1 MSINNQQSC
10 YSFVDLSPVINFTS
24 CLMPVQT
31 KITNFL
37 HGDNR
42 PSTLNQLPSQ
52 NNIGS
57 AIFDK
62 TEDPKINFNKNHYFA
77 YNPNLYIFDASSH
90 HNLYFP
96 HNNPETNDFSQ
107 QDEMN
112 HINHKLDS
120 VSILVKKDI
129 SHDNVQQQEPFD
141 TEQEVGMPKYSNIC
155 TPPTHS
161 NNSDLFGMVQIQPD
175 SKYLQTLTPT
185 QKNNSSQYSPKSNIP
200 TPNITQAIS
209 SASDKMNQCAFSE
222 QQQFKQLINNNNYL
236 NNNPIYSNQNA
247 FGLGKQ
253 EYFQGVNNPINGF
266 NSSLSNN
273 LQNISKNKTH
283 ENIKE
288 EMKKRQ
294 EQLNQGQSNY
304 QQNYNHYKINAQS
317 TSSINSQASISSTS
331 SINDQSISNQNNSN
345 NNVCLKI
352 NYPLQYGNSN
362 QMHGMV
368 VNSLTSSLLAGSS
381 SHSVGGIYTAN
392 KLNIPISMTTSVNN
406 TIVEEK
412 ERDFKD
418 RNQQNSKDSNSDDEG
433 YDNSNKQAVNIDM
446 QEFARKVD
454 FCKCKKSKCLKLYC
468 ECFLRGNY
476 CNDQCICTECGNND
490 KNLEEREKAID
501 EAKTR
506 NQDAFNLKFQ
516 ITSNSTVTHKKGC
529 HCKRTHCLKKYCECF
544 NAGLKCTNNCKCEEC
559 RNTQDG
565 LKTMGISGGG
575 TSGLNTLIKV
585 DEDVNSSE
593 INSQMLQSID
603 YQLQQGPTERK
614 ISMCSST
621 GTSGLQ
627 NRKRTRSEVLDQL
640 TSKNEIQS
648 LQQTDQ
654 LEPEIRKKKNSLCLK
669 QNPQNSQ
676 VNSGSQI
683 KIKSSY
689 QPNQTSYN
697 SFEQNFVYPTSNKNG
712 ANFQSTTVFHKK
724 IQS

>member
-1 MSINNQQSC
+1 MSINNQQSFC
-10 YSFVDLSPVINFTS
+10 SLLELSPVPINFTPS
-24 CLMPVQT
+24 CFMPVT

-57 AIFDK
+57 AVFDK
-62 TEDPKINFNKNHYFA
+62 TEDPKINFNKNNHFA
-77 YNPNLYIFDASSH
+77 QNHNLYILGASS
-90 HNLYFP
+90 HNLYFQP
-96 HNNPETNDFSQ
+96 HNPETNDFSQ
-107 QDEMN
+107 QDEMQ
-112 HINHKLDS
+112 HLNHKLDS
-120 VSILVKKDI
+120 VSILVKKDTLQ
-129 SHDNVQQQEPFD
+129 DNVQQQEPFD
-141 TEQEVGMPKYSNIC
+141 TEQEVGMPKYNNIC
-155 TPPTHS
+155 TPTHS

-185 QKNNSSQYSPKSNIP
+185 QKNNPSQYSPKSNIP
-200 TPNITQAIS
+200 TPNIIQAIS
-209 SASDKMNQCAFSE
+209 SASDKMSQCVFNE
-222 QQQFKQLINNNNYL
+222 QQQFQQLNNNNNYL
-236 NNNPIYSNQNA
+236 QNNPIYSNYTT

-266 NSSLSNN
+266 SSSQCNN
-273 LQNISKNKTH
+273 LQPFGKNKTH

-294 EQLNQGQSNY
+294 EQQNQIPINY
-304 QQNYNHYKINAQS
+304 QQNPNQYHKMNGQS
-317 TSSINSQASISSTS
+317 TSSINSQASFSSTS
-331 SINDQSISNQNNSN
+331 SINEQTIQNHN
-345 NNVCLKI
+345 NNNGCLKI
-352 NYPLQYGNSN
+352 NYRLPSNSSN

-368 VNSLTSSLLAGSS
+368 VNSLNSSILAGSS

-392 KLNIPISMTTSVNN
+392 KLNIPLSMTTSVNN
-406 TIVEEK
+406 AIVEEK
-412 ERDFKD
+412 ERDLND
-418 RNQQNSKDSNSDDEG
+418 RNLQNSKDSNSDDEA

-476 CNDQCICTECGNND
+476 CNDQCICTDCGNND
-490 KNLEEREKAID
+490 KNLDEREKAIE

-506 NQDAFNLKFQ
+506 NSDAFNLKFQ
-516 ITSNSTVTHKKGC
+516 ILNNATVTHKKGC
-529 HCKRTHCLKKYCECF
+529 HCKRTHCLKKYCECY

-559 RNTQDG
+559 DNIQDG
-565 LKTMGISGGG
+565 LKMINGGG
-575 TSGLNTLIKV
+575 NSRVIMQIKA
-585 DEDVNSSE
+585 DEDCNSSE

-614 ISMCSST
+614 ISMCSSN
-621 GTSGLQ
+621 GTSSIQ
-627 NRKRTRSEVLDQL
+627 NRKRTRSEVFDQL

-648 LQQTDQ
+648 QQQTDQ
-654 LEPEIRKKKNSLCLK
+654 LEPEIRKKKNSVGIK
-669 QNPQNSQ
+669 QNQQNNQ
-676 VNSGSQI
+676 VNTATQI

-697 SFEQNFVYPTSNKNG
+697 SFEQNFVYQTSNKNNP
-712 ANFQSTTVFHKK
+712 NFQQATSFSKK